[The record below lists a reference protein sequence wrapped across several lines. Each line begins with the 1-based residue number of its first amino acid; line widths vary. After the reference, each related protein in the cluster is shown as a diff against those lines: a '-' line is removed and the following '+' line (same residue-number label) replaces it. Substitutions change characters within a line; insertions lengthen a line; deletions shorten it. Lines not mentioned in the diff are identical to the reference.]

1 MLENNIIEESL
12 YKGKYRVVFKAKN
25 KADNKI
31 YLIKKKSLLDLN
43 ENQKKEVKLESNTLN
58 VKINH
63 PDYKN

>member
-31 YLIKKKSLLDLN
+31 YLIKKKTLLDLN
-43 ENQKKEVKLESNTLN
+43 ENQEKKLN
-58 VKINH
+58 LNNIIIIKIKQKIMN
-63 PDYKN
+63 